1 MFQDSG
7 CGKMLEEQILSSLR
21 RPLWLKC
28 LTVDKEEKRYFFTL
42 VVFFFFT
49 LESLKAQNLSQFAC
63 WHFASYL
70 PVCTPHSR

>member
-28 LTVDKEEKRYFFTL
+28 LTVDKEEKRYFFYIGGI
-42 VVFFFFT
+42 FFFHIGKF
-49 LESLKAQNLSQFAC
+49 ESAK
-63 WHFASYL
+63 
-70 PVCTPHSR
+70 P